1 MSSTTV
7 VLYQKKKKKKKD
19 SSAVQFIFQFQ
30 SAVWFKSL
38 DLHE

>member
-7 VLYQKKKKKKKD
+7 VLYQKKKKKKE

-38 DLHE
+38 ELHE